1 MSFLTMGGL
10 MLAGSVADAGAGA
23 SRARPR
29 RRAAERLAQSAS
41 AAAAAKAMRVRRTM
55 RRVYAG
61 NGGRACRGPP
71 RTSALIGREAP
82 QRLVHVAHV
91 HPVPH
96 ARRVHD
102 ADGGGVVL
110 TPVGDGAGV
119 VEDAAALVALL
130 TKVPVEAERVGELVD
145 HRGLALPAAL
155 FSIGI
160 HLDDGADQSGGSV
173 VVAGRAVA
181 HGVVA
186 IDGPP
191 VVAVREILD
200 GDLRL
205 PVHHDEPARLL
216 DTIEPAC
223 KRHHVAV
230 HAGPAAVQDVDPH
243 APPVPSG

>member
-1 MSFLTMGGL
+1 MSLTVIDGRD
-10 MLAGSVADAGAGA
+10 AEAVVAPADAGATAAPSGK
-23 SRARPR
+23 
-29 RRAAERLAQSAS
+29 AAERLAQSAS

-119 VEDAAALVALL
+119 VEN
-130 TKVPVEAERVGELVD
+130 AE
-145 HRGLALPAAL
+145 
-155 FSIGI
+155 
-160 HLDDGADQSGGSV
+160 
-173 VVAGRAVA
+173 
-181 HGVVA
+181 
-186 IDGPP
+186 
-191 VVAVREILD
+191 
-200 GDLRL
+200 
-205 PVHHDEPARLL
+205 
-216 DTIEPAC
+216 
-223 KRHHVAV
+223 
-230 HAGPAAVQDVDPH
+230 
-243 APPVPSG
+243 